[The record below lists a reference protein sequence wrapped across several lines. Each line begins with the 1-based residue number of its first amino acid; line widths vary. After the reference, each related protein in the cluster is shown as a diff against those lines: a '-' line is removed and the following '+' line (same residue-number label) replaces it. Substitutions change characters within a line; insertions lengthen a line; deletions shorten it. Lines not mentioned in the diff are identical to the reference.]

1 MVYRAVLTFSGGFIV
16 QFASRSSVP
25 SSVRMAGS
33 PASFVSFDLSQLLQ
47 EDPEYVAEL
56 LNEAVQFATEVDS
69 GFSLTTIP
77 TQSVELSD
85 LQDAVK
91 KLEASPYLGLIRVT
105 GAPDSEVQVNIT
117 APKALKSVRE
127 VIDSKATYLLAGGL
141 GGLGRSIGEL
151 LVRNGAKNVAFLSR
165 SGASTDTAV
174 EFIADLRNRGMNVQV
189 YCVDICD
196 AEALRT
202 VVEQRIRVEMPPV
215 KGVFQCAAVIKD
227 AVFDNMSY
235 SDWITAFRPKTVG
248 TENLVTIIPSEDCD
262 PFFIFLASS
271 AGVIGNRGQ
280 ANYAAGN
287 CYLDALARK
296 LRLQGKHAVS
306 IDLGPVLGAGML
318 ADDDEIL
325 DMLRASGFYGIRH
338 QDFLTMIKHAITMEI
353 TPSIP
358 MPPQVTM
365 GVGTGGLI
373 RQNKPADP
381 YWTRTALYGYLNIVD
396 MPVDLSVGTN
406 SQSLDMKSML
416 GSCTDITAAKDI
428 VCTGLSHMLAKAM
441 NMLPEEID
449 SGKPPNVYG
458 VDSLVAVGVRN
469 WVFSNCGVQVSVF
482 EVLSDKTI
490 EELATEIASKGGY
503 GVEKN

>member
-1 MVYRAVLTFSGGFIV
+1 M
-16 QFASRSSVP
+16 
-25 SSVRMAGS
+25 
-33 PASFVSFDLSQLLQ
+33 LQ
-47 EDPEYVAEL
+47 DDPDYVAEL
-56 LNEAVQFATEVDS
+56 LDEAIQFATKS
-69 GFSLTTIP
+69 QTGFPIDASLIRT
-77 TQSVELSD
+77 VELSE
-85 LQDAVK
+85 LQDAFKNV
-91 KLEASPYLGLIRVT
+91 ESSPYLGLVSIT
-105 GAPDSEVQVNIT
+105 AAPDSDVKVKVA
-117 APKALKSVRE
+117 APKAAKAVK
-127 VIDSKATYLLAGGL
+127 DSLDPDATYLLAGGL
-141 GGLGRSIGEL
+141 GGLGRSICDL
-151 LVRNGAKNVAFLSR
+151 LVNNGAQHIAFISR
-165 SGASTDTAV
+165 SGASTDSSI
-174 EFIADLRNRGMNVQV
+174 EFIEGLKKRGVDVQV
-189 YCVDICD
+189 YCVDICNT
-196 AEALRT
+196 EALRT
-202 VVEQRIRVEMPPV
+202 VVEERIRVELPPV

-227 AVFDNMSY
+227 AVFDNMGY
-235 SDWITAFRPKTVG
+235 SDWVTAFKPKTVG
-248 TENLVTIIPSEDCD
+248 TENLVNMIPSADCD

-338 QDFLTMIKHAITMEI
+338 QDFLTTIKHAITMEI

-381 YWTRTALYGYLNIVD
+381 YWSRTALYGYLNLVD
-396 MPVDLSVGTN
+396 MPIDLSVG
-406 SQSLDMKSML
+406 SISRSIDMKSML
-416 GSCTDITAAKDI
+416 GSCPDATAAKDI
-428 VCTGLSHMLAKAM
+428 VCTGLCHMLAKAM

-469 WVFSNCGVQVSVF
+469 WVFTNCGVEVSVF

-490 EELATEIASKGGY
+490 EELAKEIALKGGY
-503 GVEKN
+503 GVEKD